1 MASATCLT
9 TSAWRSLPRVQGMAD
24 RLDAIGSALQ
34 VVSHKGEGTTIEAG
48 SRRLGAHAT
57 EHLDLLHV
65 TTSVPLGPDAPW

>member
-1 MASATCLT
+1 MAY
-9 TSAWRSLPRVQGMAD
+9 